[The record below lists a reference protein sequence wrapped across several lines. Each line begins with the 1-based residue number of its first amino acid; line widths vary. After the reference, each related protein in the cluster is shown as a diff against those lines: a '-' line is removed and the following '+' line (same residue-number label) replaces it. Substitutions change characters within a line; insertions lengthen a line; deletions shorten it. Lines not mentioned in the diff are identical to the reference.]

1 MSQSRLDGRSSD
13 APRPITIQTGF
24 QRFPEGSVLY
34 TCGRTRVLIA
44 ASVESSVPPWMKGKG
59 KGKGWVTAEYEMHPR
74 CNPERSRRARS
85 RGKIDGRSSEIQRL
99 IARSLRAAV
108 RMNKLGERMV
118 TVDCDV
124 LDADGGTRTA
134 SITGG
139 FVALAM
145 ALDKLREAGEVPAGI
160 LREEVAAISVGMVGD
175 KHLVDLNYQEDSKA
189 QVDLNVVASATG
201 ALVEVQGTA
210 EGAPVPKADFDRL
223 LELGVGAMPTLVK
236 AQHAALAEAGVDL
249 SKLMG

>member
-1 MSQSRLDGRSSD
+1 MSQTRLDGRSSD
-13 APRPITIQTGF
+13 APRPITIVTGF

-34 TCGRTRVLIA
+34 SCGKTRVLIA
-44 ASVESSVPPWMKGKG
+44 ASVEGSVPPWMKG

-74 CNPERSRRARS
+74 CNPERSRRARD

-99 IARSLRAAV
+99 IARALRAAV
-108 RMNKLGERMV
+108 RMDKLGEQMI

-139 FVALAM
+139 FVALAI
-145 ALDKLREAGEVPAGI
+145 ALDKLRQAGQVQAGV
-160 LREEVAAISVGMVGD
+160 LREEIAAISVGMVKE
-175 KHLVDLNYQEDSKA
+175 KHLVDLCYEEDSA
-189 QVDLNVVASATG
+189 AEVDLNVVASGGG

-223 LELGVGAMPTLVK
+223 LELGLGAMPTLVA
-236 AQHAALAEAGVDL
+236 AQRAALAEAGVDIT
-249 SKLMG
+249 KLMA